1 MIKSSIKKNS
11 QRTNKVNRPKH
22 RSSHHTDKGQGMI
35 VVGMIEHH
43 QGRDVVRVDGNRYPL
58 RTRVDNK
65 QSPPLGALVKA
76 RLHQAGNGMFSATVI
91 SVIGKKQSLKERIES
106 LLKDLEVRQ
115 EFPPAVLQE
124 AEQYP
129 AKVLPKHKAGRTDLT
144 ELSLCTIDGESAKD
158 FDDAVF
164 AQEKG
169 KNIEVIV
176 AIADVSAYVQE
187 GSALD
192 EEAFLRATSI
202 YYPGSCIP
210 MLPESLSNGLCSLK
224 PNVLRLALAV
234 SFEVGPKGAITK
246 PKIVEAVIKSAA
258 RLTYNQVQKF
268 YDTKKSNF
276 DNEVQQSLLML
287 QKAAR
292 ILRKNRELR
301 GAIDF
306 DIVESVV
313 ALDDIGE
320 PIAIHPQDRL
330 DSHRIIEDLMVATNE
345 VVASFFEKKKWP
357 CVYRVHE
364 SPDQEKLANFFRS
377 AQAFQALEGKAK
389 ISHSQVQEP
398 KDLQKIMAA
407 YQKSKYAAILN
418 NLMLRAM
425 MQARY
430 SEENLMHFGL
440 ASSAYLHFT
449 SPIRRYADLMVH
461 RQLRYLLFEKNA
473 KKKIS
478 LTLMQKVSSTI
489 SDKEA
494 KATDLERKI
503 DRLFA
508 STFMASR
515 VGDSF
520 EAIIVSCTEFGMF
533 VRILEHHVEGL
544 VHISTISRHHVQ
556 FIPDRMALIVSGSKE
571 SYMVGDTIH
580 VRLKNVNIERGH
592 VDFELIKKSP
602 NEQSIRPHK
611 RRKRRE

>member
-1 MIKSSIKKNS
+1 MIKSPIKKNS
-11 QRTNKVNRPKH
+11 QRTNKINRSRH
-22 RSSHHTDKGQGMI
+22 RPSHHTDRAQGTI
-35 VVGMIEHH
+35 VVGTIEQH
-43 QGRDVVRVDGNRYPL
+43 QGRDVVRVENNRYPL
-58 RTRVDNK
+58 RQAHDNN
-65 QSPPLGALVKA
+65 QPPPLGALVKA
-76 RLHQAGNGMFSATVI
+76 RLHQTGKNLLFATIMRVL
-91 SVIGKKQSLKERIES
+91 GKQKSLKERITS

-115 EFPPAVLQE
+115 EFPDAVIQE
-124 AEQYP
+124 AERYP
-129 AKVLPKHKAGRTDLT
+129 AKVLPKQKAGRTDLT
-144 ELSLCTIDGESAKD
+144 KLPLCTIDGESAKD

-192 EEAFLRATSI
+192 EEAYLRATSI

-210 MLPESLSNGLCSLK
+210 MLPENLSNGLCSLK

-246 PKIVEAVIKSAA
+246 AKIVEAVIKSAA
-258 RLTYNQVQKF
+258 RLTYNQVQQF
-268 YDTKKSNF
+268 YDSKKSNF
-276 DNEVQQSLLML
+276 EKDVQQSLLML

-292 ILRKNRELR
+292 ILRKSREHR

-306 DIVESVV
+306 DIIESVV
-313 ALDDIGE
+313 ALDDVGE

-345 VVASFFEKKKWP
+345 VVASLFEKKKWP

-364 SPDQEKLANFFRS
+364 SPDQEKLANFFKS
-377 AQAFQALEGKAK
+377 AQAFQALEGKGK
-389 ISHSQVQEP
+389 ISQSQVGEP

-407 YQKSKYAAILN
+407 YQKSKYAPILN

-440 ASSAYLHFT
+440 ASQAYLHFT

-478 LTLMQKVSSTI
+478 HDLMQKVSSTI

-515 VGDSF
+515 VGDNF

-544 VHISTISRHHVQ
+544 VHISTISRHHVN
-556 FIPDRMALIVSGSKE
+556 FIPDRMALVVSGSKE

-592 VDFELIKKSP
+592 VDFELVKKSSEEPAIKK
-602 NEQSIRPHK
+602 HK
-611 RRKRRE
+611 RRKKRA

>member
-1 MIKSSIKKNS
+1 
-11 QRTNKVNRPKH
+11 
-22 RSSHHTDKGQGMI
+22 
-35 VVGMIEHH
+35 VGTIEQH
-43 QGRDVVRVDGNRYPL
+43 QGRDVVRVENNRYPL
-58 RTRVDNK
+58 RQAHDNN
-65 QSPPLGALVKA
+65 QPPPLGALVKA
-76 RLHQAGNGMFSATVI
+76 RLHQTGKNLLFATIMRVL
-91 SVIGKKQSLKERIES
+91 GKQKSLKERITS

-115 EFPPAVLQE
+115 EFPDAVIQE
-124 AEQYP
+124 AERYP
-129 AKVLPKHKAGRTDLT
+129 AKVLPKQKAGRTDLT
-144 ELSLCTIDGESAKD
+144 KLPLCTIDGESAKD

-192 EEAFLRATSI
+192 EEAYLRATSI

-210 MLPESLSNGLCSLK
+210 MLPENLSNGLCSLK

-246 PKIVEAVIKSAA
+246 AKIVEAVIKSAA
-258 RLTYNQVQKF
+258 RLTYNQVQQF
-268 YDTKKSNF
+268 YDSKKSNF
-276 DNEVQQSLLML
+276 EKDVQQSLLML

-292 ILRKNRELR
+292 ILRKSREHR

-306 DIVESVV
+306 DIIESVV
-313 ALDDIGE
+313 ALDDVGE

-345 VVASFFEKKKWP
+345 VVASLFEKKKWP

-364 SPDQEKLANFFRS
+364 SPDQEKLANFFKS
-377 AQAFQALEGKAK
+377 AQAFQALEGKGK
-389 ISHSQVQEP
+389 ISQSQVGEP

-407 YQKSKYAAILN
+407 YQKSKYAPILN

-440 ASSAYLHFT
+440 ASQAYLHFT

-478 LTLMQKVSSTI
+478 HDLMQKVSSTI

-515 VGDSF
+515 VGDNF

-544 VHISTISRHHVQ
+544 VHISTISRHHVN
-556 FIPDRMALIVSGSKE
+556 FIPDRMALVVSGSKE

-592 VDFELIKKSP
+592 VDFELVKKSSEEPAIKK
-602 NEQSIRPHK
+602 HK
-611 RRKRRE
+611 RRKKRA